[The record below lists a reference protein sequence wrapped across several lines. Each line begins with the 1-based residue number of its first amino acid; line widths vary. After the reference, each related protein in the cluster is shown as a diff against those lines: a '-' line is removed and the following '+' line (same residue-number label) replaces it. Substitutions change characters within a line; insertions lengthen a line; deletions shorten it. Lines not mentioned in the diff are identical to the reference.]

1 MENDNNVAEIHWGK
15 TISEARTYEEYKGAG
30 VFADLLTDRTFKKAF
45 NPDSQNKVC
54 LIALLNAVLEGE
66 ISSPIVDVQSRD
78 KEFNDGSNENRTTV
92 FDLYCIDSAQRRFII
107 EVQILPQKNIVN
119 RAIYYASQTVI
130 AQGERGQSY
139 KYELKPVV
147 TIVFM
152 EFNVF
157 ADDRYIRRAKL
168 REVNGASVSDILSFA
183 FVELP
188 KFNKPLDQL
197 ETTLDKGLYV
207 LKNIKN
213 MTHMPKQYANTAFEL
228 LFLMA
233 ELAKLSKEEQKMID
247 EAQKAKWDAYAI
259 REYAIETGLKEGLE
273 KGLKQGLKQG
283 IEQGIKQGLKQ
294 GIEQGIEQGLEKGMD
309 QKAREMARSM
319 LAEGDSVQKVIRISK
334 LSESDVLAIKADLDK
349 V

>member
-1 MENDNNVAEIHWGK
+1 
-15 TISEARTYEEYKGAG
+15 
-30 VFADLLTDRTFKKAF
+30 
-45 NPDSQNKVC
+45 
-54 LIALLNAVLEGE
+54 
-66 ISSPIVDVQSRD
+66 
-78 KEFNDGSNENRTTV
+78 
-92 FDLYCIDSAQRRFII
+92 
-107 EVQILPQKNIVN
+107 
-119 RAIYYASQTVI
+119 
-130 AQGERGQSY
+130 
-139 KYELKPVV
+139 
-147 TIVFM
+147 
-152 EFNVF
+152 
-157 ADDRYIRRAKL
+157 
-168 REVNGASVSDILSFA
+168 
-183 FVELP
+183 
-188 KFNKPLDQL
+188 
-197 ETTLDKGLYV
+197 
-207 LKNIKN
+207 
-213 MTHMPKQYANTAFEL
+213 MPKQYVNTAFEL

-283 IEQGIKQGLKQ
+283 IEQGIEQGLKQGLKQ

>member
-1 MENDNNVAEIHWGK
+1 MENNNNIAVAHWGK

-45 NPDSQNKVC
+45 NPDTKNKVC

-107 EVQILPQKNIVN
+107 EVQLLMQENIVN

-130 AQGERGQSY
+130 AQGERGQKY
-139 KYELKPVV
+139 NYELKPVV
-147 TIVFM
+147 TVVFM

-157 ADDRYIRRAKL
+157 VDDRYIRRAKL
-168 REVNGASVSDILSFA
+168 REINGASVSDVLSFA

-207 LKNIKN
+207 LKNMKN
-213 MTHMPKQYANTAFEL
+213 LTQMPKQYANTAFEL
-228 LFLMA
+228 LFSSA
-233 ELAKLSKEEQKMID
+233 YLAKLSKEEQKMID
-247 EAQKAKWDAYAI
+247 EAQKAKWD
-259 REYAIETGLKEGLE
+259 EYAIN
-273 KGLKQGLKQG
+273 
-283 IEQGIKQGLKQ
+283 
-294 GIEQGIEQGLEKGMD
+294 
-309 QKAREMARSM
+309 KAALDRGQNIARREMAKEM
-319 LAEGDSVQKVIRISK
+319 LIEGDSVEKVVRISK
-334 LSESDVLAIKADLDK
+334 LPETDVVAIKAEIEK
-349 V
+349 Q

>member
-1 MENDNNVAEIHWGK
+1 MENNNNIAEIHWGK

-45 NPDSQNKVC
+45 NPDTKNKVC

-107 EVQILPQKNIVN
+107 EVQLLMQENIVN

-130 AQGERGQSY
+130 AQGERGQKY
-139 KYELKPVV
+139 NYELKPVV
-147 TIVFM
+147 TVVFM

-157 ADDRYIRRAKL
+157 VDDRYIRRAKL
-168 REVNGASVSDILSFA
+168 REINGASVSDVLSFA

-207 LKNIKN
+207 LKNMKN
-213 MTHMPKQYANTAFEL
+213 LTQMPKQYANTVFEL
-228 LFLMA
+228 LFSTA
-233 ELAKLSKEEQKMID
+233 YLAKLSKEEQKMID
-247 EAQKAKWDAYAI
+247 EAQKAKWD
-259 REYAIETGLKEGLE
+259 EYAINKAALDRGRN
-273 KGLKQGLKQG
+273 
-283 IEQGIKQGLKQ
+283 
-294 GIEQGIEQGLEKGMD
+294 
-309 QKAREMARSM
+309 QKACEVAKKM
-319 LAEGDSVQKVIRISK
+319 LLNNEPINKIIEYTDFPESV
-334 LSESDVLAIKADLDK
+334 VLAIKAEIEK
-349 V
+349 Q

>member
-1 MENDNNVAEIHWGK
+1 MENNNNIVETHWGK

-45 NPDSQNKVC
+45 NPDTKNKVC

-107 EVQILPQKNIVN
+107 EVQLLMQENIVN

-130 AQGERGQSY
+130 AQGERGQKY
-139 KYELKPVV
+139 NYELKPVV
-147 TIVFM
+147 TVVFM

-157 ADDRYIRRAKL
+157 VDDRYIRRAKL
-168 REVNGASVSDILSFA
+168 REINGASVSEVLSFA

-197 ETTLDKGLYV
+197 ETTLDRGLYA
-207 LKNIKN
+207 LKNMKN
-213 MTHMPKQYANTAFEL
+213 MTQMPKQYANTAFEL
-228 LFLMA
+228 LFSSA
-233 ELAKLSKEEQKMID
+233 YLAKLSKEEQKMID
-247 EAQKAKWDAYAI
+247 EAQKAKWD
-259 REYAIETGLKEGLE
+259 EYAINKAALDRGRN
-273 KGLKQGLKQG
+273 
-283 IEQGIKQGLKQ
+283 
-294 GIEQGIEQGLEKGMD
+294 
-309 QKAREMARSM
+309 QKAREVAKD
-319 LAEGDSVQKVIRISK
+319 LLIEGDSVEKVVRVSK
-334 LSESDVLAIKADLDK
+334 LSEADVLAIKAEIDQK
-349 V
+349 